1 MNMEKNEIY
10 NKNMKC
16 ILESNPY
23 LWETLQEQEESEY
36 DVFVDTSISGEKIVG
51 INLNGKD
58 WLDSGLVNELM
69 IKTQNYDVSVRT
81 QNCIRRILSENGDT
95 VVKNDKTFYI
105 MGDLLPSAYFYID
118 NIYDGSELSELV
130 IHGGGLG
137 HGAGMS
143 QNGAKCLAN
152 KGYSAEQILN
162 YYYNDIE
169 LRFE

>member
-1 MNMEKNEIY
+1 
-10 NKNMKC
+10 MKKV
-16 ILESNPY
+16 IS
-23 LWETLQEQEESEY
+23 
-36 DVFVDTSISGEKIVG
+36 VDTDYPDKITVTNEEKGVNVDINELNNEKKIVS
-51 INLNGKD
+51 IEVKD
-58 WLDSGLVNELM
+58 RLDSGLVNELM

-162 YYYNDIE
+162 HYYNDIE

>member
-58 WLDSGLVNELM
+58 W
-69 IKTQNYDVSVRT
+69 
-81 QNCIRRILSENGDT
+81 
-95 VVKNDKTFYI
+95 
-105 MGDLLPSAYFYID
+105 YF
-118 NIYDGSELSELV
+118 NSR
-130 IHGGGLG
+130 
-137 HGAGMS
+137 
-143 QNGAKCLAN
+143 
-152 KGYSAEQILN
+152 YSAEERAKQKEEKRDNRHERVSVKEKLAEKKDAVIKMN
-162 YYYNDIE
+162 AGKEHSVPEKKKEAVI
-169 LRFE
+169 